1 MENNSMKN
9 NYAIRLTDPYRA
21 EIERRLRNGEKPYA
35 KGNEPHVL
43 AGDTYLVDDGNGI
56 VTMEIG

>member
-1 MENNSMKN
+1 MKL
-9 NYAIRLTDPYRA
+9 NYSVKIDDPFKR
-21 EIERRLRNGEKPYA
+21 EIEWRLRNGEKPYD
-35 KGNEPHVL
+35 KDHTPHVL

>member
-1 MENNSMKN
+1 MKN

-21 EIERRLRNGEKPYA
+21 EIERLLRNGEKPYA